1 MAETPE
7 NCAETQVSP
16 LSKVWDTR
24 MVGQSEAFD
33 FYRESICAAFMPLR
47 PEVDARGRTRFQAKV
62 TSRHIDDGI
71 LNFVSAHAHRVQRS
85 RREIAASD
93 SECYYLNTQFEGDCH
108 IKQRGTS
115 ITLRAGD
122 VGIFDGAEPF
132 DLRHDN
138 CPSLKVASLMVPK
151 QVLHDAF
158 GAPLETGPEVL
169 SRHPILGPLLSEA
182 GRSLATAASQKRGD
196 GLSGLYRV
204 FLSVA
209 AMTAKPRTANDH
221 PATRNLVQVQ
231 SIRQIIRRNFADLE
245 FGVSD
250 CAALMGLSVGHVQHL
265 LAQNHTRFGRLLLQE
280 RLAMAAQW
288 LSDPMRSHQSVATIA
303 FSCGFKDTSHFGRA
317 FRERYDLSPGEWRRQ
332 NHW

>member
-1 MAETPE
+1 
-7 NCAETQVSP
+7 
-16 LSKVWDTR
+16 

-33 FYRESICAAFMPLR
+33 YYRESICAAFMPLR
-47 PEVDARGRTRFQAKV
+47 PEMGARGRKRFQARV
-62 TSRHIDDGI
+62 CSQHIGDSV
-71 LNFVSAHAHRVQRS
+71 LNVVSAQSHRVQRD
-85 RREIAASD
+85 RREIAGSVG
-93 SECYYLNTQFEGDCH
+93 EYYYLNTQFEGDCH
-108 IKQRGTS
+108 ITQRGAS
-115 ITLRAGD
+115 ITLHAGD

-132 DLRHDN
+132 DLRHDT
-138 CPSLKVASLMVPK
+138 CQSLKVASLMVPK
-151 QVLHDAF
+151 HVIHDAL
-158 GAPLETGPEVL
+158 GAPRETGPEVL
-169 SRHPILGPLLSEA
+169 TLHPVLGPLLSEA
-182 GRSLATAASQKRGD
+182 GRSLAAASSHMRGD

-209 AMTAKPRTANDH
+209 AMTAQPRTASDH

-231 SIRQIIRRNFADLE
+231 RIRQIIRRNFADLE

-280 RLAMAAQW
+280 RLAYAAQW